1 MSPRQ
6 SRYAK
11 TGAPKSRR
19 PTRLD
24 IITSDPR
31 ERIRIAARRL
41 FAEHGYSGTS
51 VRDIVA
57 AAGVNLGA
65 VTYYFETKELLYTSV
80 LGMVVLPLAHRIE
93 GIAKI
98 DASPLEKIDRVVR
111 EFFSHIRIN
120 PDMPALMMRELSAG
134 QTPSAPILQLISRV
148 LPAVSGILAEGQ
160 RLGDIRPGDPAML
173 TFSVIAQPIHLY
185 LARGALAAATGLDVD
200 DDQVLERIVTH
211 VTQTV
216 RRALE
221 TR

>member
-1 MSPRQ
+1 MKRQ
-6 SRYAK
+6 SRYRE
-11 TGAPKSRR
+11 TGAPKSSR

-24 IITSDPR
+24 IVTSDPR

-41 FAEHGYSGTS
+41 FAENGYNGTS
-51 VRDIVA
+51 IRDIVA
-57 AAGVNLGA
+57 AAEVNLGA
-65 VTYYFETKELLYTSV
+65 VTYYFTTKELLYTSV

-93 GIAKI
+93 GIARI

-111 EFFSHIRIN
+111 EFFDHIRLN

-134 QTPSAPILQLISRV
+134 QTPSAPIVQMISRV
-148 LPAVSGILAEGQ
+148 LPAVSGVIAEGQ
-160 RLGDIRPGDPAML
+160 RLGDIRPGDPALL

-185 LARGALAAATGLDVD
+185 LARGALAAVAGLDMND
-200 DDQVLERIVTH
+200 PQVLERIVAH

-221 TR
+221 AR

>member
-1 MSPRQ
+1 MKRQ
-6 SRYAK
+6 SRYREK
-11 TGAPKSRR
+11 GAPPARR

-24 IITSDPR
+24 IKASDPR

-41 FAEHGYSGTS
+41 FSEHGYNGTS

-57 AAGVNLGA
+57 AANVNLGA

-98 DASPLEKIDRVVR
+98 DAPPLEKIDRVVR
-111 EFFSHIRIN
+111 EFFGHIRLN
-120 PDMPALMMRELSAG
+120 PDMPSLMMRELSTG
-134 QTPSAPILQLISRV
+134 GRPSAPIIQLISRV
-148 LPAVSGILAEGQ
+148 LPAVSGVIAEGQ

-200 DDQVLERIVTH
+200 DDQVLERILTH

-221 TR
+221 AR